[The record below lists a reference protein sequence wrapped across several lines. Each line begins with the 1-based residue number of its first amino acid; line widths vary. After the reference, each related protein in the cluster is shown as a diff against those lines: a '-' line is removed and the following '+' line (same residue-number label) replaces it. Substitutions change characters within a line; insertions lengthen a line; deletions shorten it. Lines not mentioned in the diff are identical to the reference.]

1 MSDTGNHNQYS
12 PRPIDT
18 SGTVVPDSLAALLEQ
33 LATNAHDVWAA
44 KRIHEGWRFG
54 PHRDDEAKESP
65 WLIPYDQLPASEQE
79 FDMSMVTETIRSI
92 IILGYEIVPIDQS
105 MGDEMLRSR
114 LYSAFPLDLS

>member
-1 MSDTGNHNQYS
+1 MSDTGNHNHYN

-18 SGTVVPDSLAALLEQ
+18 SGTVVPDSLAGLLER

-105 MGDEMLRSR
+105 IGDERLRSR

>member
-1 MSDTGNHNQYS
+1 MSDTGNHNQYN

-18 SGTVVPDSLAALLEQ
+18 SGTVVPDSLAGLLEQ

-44 KRIHEGWRFG
+44 KRIREGWRFG

-92 IILGYEIVPIDQS
+92 IILGYEIVSIDQS